1 MLVWNVSIWVRW
13 PCRWKNLLWL
23 SFLLD
28 SCREHI
34 SDDFKLSLKYWI
46 NYEYLYCL
54 NKPENHVI
62 LVGRI
67 IYYLIISIRARLC
80 RPLIFGTQRT
90 FCPKINLLFFD
101 YYFVCLFVNM
111 NCTFFDLMCIIYAST
126 LPWEDILDV
135 TYDFL
140 QNNKTDMS
148 PTSSMP

>member
-23 SFLLD
+23 SSLLD

-34 SDDFKLSLKYWI
+34 SDDFELSLKYWI

-62 LVGRI
+62 SRQGNL
-67 IYYLIISIRARLC
+67 LFNNFNQSQTL
-80 RPLIFGTQRT
+80 QT
-90 FCPKINLLFFD
+90 FDFWDTTYICLKINLLFFD

-135 TYDFL
+135 TYDLL
-140 QNNKTDMS
+140 QNNKI
-148 PTSSMP
+148 